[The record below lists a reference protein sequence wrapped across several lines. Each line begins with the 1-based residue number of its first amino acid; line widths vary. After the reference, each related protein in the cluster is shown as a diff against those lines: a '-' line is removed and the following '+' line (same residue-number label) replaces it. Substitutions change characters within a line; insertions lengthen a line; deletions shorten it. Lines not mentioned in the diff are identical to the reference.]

1 MKALQ
6 LVSEG
11 RPLEERDVDVD
22 PPESTDVIVR
32 VEAAGICHSDVHY
45 RSGPLGPKEFPVT
58 LGHEVAGTI
67 VAAGDAVDGDRVG
80 ERVCLHYQT
89 FCGSCRW
96 CVAGYEQFCPEG
108 RMLGNSR
115 SGGYAEFITIPSA
128 NAISLPDEVPMEHA
142 AVMMCSSATALH
154 ALRQARVGP
163 GDRVAIWGA
172 GGLGTSAIQLAWAL
186 GANEVFAVDLSQE
199 RRALALDLGA
209 TPIDAT
215 GDPVGELIEITSGGV
230 DVALELVGSGT
241 TMKQVLDVLGPR
253 GRAAIVGL
261 SPDTI
266 EVAPYAELVGRE
278 AELIGVSDHLL
289 SEIAELLGFYLEGS
303 LSLDRIVGL
312 SIPLDAV
319 IVNDVMDRMEAFS
332 GPTRTVITP

>member
-6 LVSEG
+6 LVAQG
-11 RPLEERDVDVD
+11 RPLEERDIDVD

-45 RSGPLGPKEFPVT
+45 RAGPLGPKEFPVT

-67 VAAGDAVDGDRVG
+67 VAAGDGVDGGRVG
-80 ERVCLHYQT
+80 QRVCLHYQT
-89 FCGSCRW
+89 FCGTCRW
-96 CVAGYEQFCPEG
+96 CAAGHEQFCPEG

-115 SGGYAEFITIPSA
+115 SGGYAEFITIPSV
-128 NAISLPDEVPMEHA
+128 NAIGLPDEIPMEHA

-172 GGLGTSAIQLAWAL
+172 GGLGMSAIQLARAL
-186 GANEVFAVDLSQE
+186 GVEEVFAVDLNQE
-199 RRALALDLGA
+199 RRSMAMDLGA

-215 GDPVGELIEITSGGV
+215 GDPVGELRELTGGGV
-230 DVALELVGSGT
+230 DAAIEFVGSGG
-241 TMKQVLDVLGPR
+241 TMKQVVDVLGPR

-266 EVAPYAELVGRE
+266 EIAPYGELVGRE
-278 AELIGVSDHLL
+278 AELIGVSDHLI
-289 SEIAELLGFYLEGS
+289 SEIPELLGFYVDGL
-303 LSLDRIVGL
+303 LRLDRVVGL
-312 SIPLDAV
+312 TVPLDAV
-319 IVNDVMDRMEAFS
+319 IVNDVMDRMESFS